1 MTDALDLDAYLE
13 RVRWSG
19 PLRADLETLAGLQR
33 AHMRAIPFENLD
45 VLLGRGIRLD
55 LPALQR
61 KLVHERRG
69 GYCFEH
75 VTLFAAVLERI
86 GFAPRRH
93 AARVVLFVP
102 VTAAPRT
109 HAFLSVD
116 LAQGRFVVDP
126 GFGALSPSLPVPL
139 LDPGATAPEIASHW
153 MARDGGRWV
162 LRVRADGKPAA
173 DAWVSTLEDEHLVDH
188 ELGNHYTATHPDSPF
203 VQRLMLR
210 ALTDGGRVTVMNRDA
225 TIWGAD
231 GPRATQLTDRRA
243 LRALLTEHFGFD
255 LPEVEGLRVPAIPAW
270 D

>member
-45 VLLGRGIRLD
+45 VLLGRRPRLD

-61 KLVHERRG
+61 KLVRERRG

-173 DAWVSTLEDEHLVDH
+173 DAWVSTLDDEHPVDY
-188 ELGNHYTATHPDSPF
+188 ELANHYTATHPDSPF
-203 VQRLMLR
+203 VNRLMLR
-210 ALTDGGRVTVMNRDA
+210 ALTESGRVTLMNRDA
-225 TIWGAD
+225 TVWGAD
-231 GPRATQLTDRRA
+231 GARATQLADRRA
-243 LRALLTEHFGFD
+243 LRALLAEHFGFD
-255 LPEVEGLRVPAIPAW
+255 LPDVETLRVPAIPEW
-270 D
+270 E